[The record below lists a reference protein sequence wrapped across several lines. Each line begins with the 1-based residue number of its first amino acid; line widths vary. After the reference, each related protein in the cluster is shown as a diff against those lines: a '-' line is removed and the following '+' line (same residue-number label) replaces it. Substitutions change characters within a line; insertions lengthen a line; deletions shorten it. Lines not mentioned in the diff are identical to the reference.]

1 MSSKRSRKEKEREI
15 DGKKENGE
23 ERRKKGRKMQG
34 KWRKEDSSV
43 ASKSKQMDEH
53 GSGASAQLGEGITA
67 QHLPPHSS
75 TFSNMRGRLELAD
88 SRSRPLPAAGAFGAE
103 SPLLLHS
110 AENFLSSHVV
120 LREFIHEQ
128 L

>member
-1 MSSKRSRKEKEREI
+1 MTTHSIFMLPVHLSGVCPPSPGSCIGGFVQRKGLSGKKVSSRRIRKEKERET

-53 GSGASAQLGEGITA
+53 GSSGAGAQLGEGITA
-67 QHLPPHSS
+67 QHCHHPRPP
-75 TFSNMRGRLELAD
+75 
-88 SRSRPLPAAGAFGAE
+88 SR
-103 SPLLLHS
+103 
-110 AENFLSSHVV
+110 
-120 LREFIHEQ
+120 I
-128 L
+128 

>member
-1 MSSKRSRKEKEREI
+1 MFKERGLSGKKVSSKRSRKEKEREI

-67 QHLPPHSS
+67 QHCHHPRPP
-75 TFSNMRGRLELAD
+75 
-88 SRSRPLPAAGAFGAE
+88 SR
-103 SPLLLHS
+103 
-110 AENFLSSHVV
+110 
-120 LREFIHEQ
+120 I
-128 L
+128 